1 MTAIPL
7 SRCLDELW
15 PDGRTRPSPSS
26 SAVPVAL
33 VQPVAPP
40 ESLFEEAHERGRQEA
55 FAVARAEYERA
66 LGEQRRLFD
75 ERLAA
80 EREKWVATQSEVI
93 VGRFEE
99 SFQALET
106 TVSSLVAQVLKPFV
120 ADALKTS
127 VLEDL
132 SSVLKELIAKGRA
145 SHLRIAGPEDLLAAL
160 KQKLADHSGVEYVP
174 SATGELEIEADRT
187 LLETRLSEWRRQLRE
202 LPA

>member
-15 PDGRTRPSPSS
+15 PDGRTRPSP

-75 ERLAA
+75 ERIAA

-93 VGRFEE
+93 TRRIEG
-99 SFQALET
+99 SFQALEAA
-106 TVSSLVAQVLKPFV
+106 VSGLVAQVLKPFV
-120 ADALKTS
+120 ADALKIS
-127 VLEDL
+127 ILEDL

-145 SHLRIAGPEDLLAAL
+145 SHLRIAGPEDLLEAL
-160 KQKLADHSGVEYVP
+160 KERLADHSGVEYVL

-187 LLETRLSEWRRQLRE
+187 LVETRVSEWRRQLQE
-202 LPA
+202 LSA